1 MEQKHLLAL
10 GVATLGVLALYL
22 LSRPVKPGA
31 VGKDKL
37 VDFLQALAKKWFV
50 ACRDT
55 AELARSIRQKLQAQ
69 NVTLPEEEFKDQ
81 LLNHCGVLKNLEKL
95 QEDSFKEFGESVEDI
110 VEAQTIF
117 ADDPIVMEYSRGFTS
132 MLEDSV
138 NGIPPVMPNLEI
150 PDALTEK
157 HVLLMFAQMQ
167 EVEIKRVVEH
177 FAESGG
183 FLPSVEVLTQ
193 VLTLANKES
202 ESEVLEKNNTDLI
215 TFHSTVATYLRK
227 SSSFVKKKAELDN
240 NHKDRMVKMFKPAPK
255 AGSGPSA
262 SSSAP
267 SKRESVTPPSTKT
280 SAPSASPEKGDS
292 ASAASKKSLQVAE
305 GKKGPE
311 PASSST
317 GPSEVLTNSKYGLGE
332 AAQNPQEIPEK
343 VLAVAEPPISNPAQN
358 PQETP
363 VEKISASETVEE
375 ERQIQETPVEKISA
389 SETVEE
395 DIQIQETPMEK
406 ISAGETVKEDSLAAQ
421 SSSVQD
427 NSTVDDVL
435 VTRDARLFADVETSG
450 AEADLDDTEEGSAS
464 GLPARASTSSKQVTD
479 SEPEPVSAKSKGK
492 GKGKRNAKWKKK
504 Q

>member
-22 LSRPVKPGA
+22 LSRPVKQGA
-31 VGKDKL
+31 VGKDGL

-69 NVTLPEEEFKDQ
+69 GVTLPEEEFKDQ

-95 QEDSFKEFGESVEDI
+95 QEDSFKEFGESVDDI
-110 VEAQTIF
+110 VEAQTIY

-132 MLEDSV
+132 MLDDSV
-138 NGIPPVMPNLEI
+138 NGIPPIMPNLEI

-177 FAESGG
+177 FEESGG

-215 TFHSTVATYLRK
+215 TFHSTVAVYLRK

-262 SSSAP
+262 SSSGPA
-267 SKRESVTPPSTKT
+267 KRESVTPPNTKNST
-280 SAPSASPEKGDS
+280 PIASSEKGDS
-292 ASAASKKSLQVAE
+292 ASGVSKKSLQLAE
-305 GKKGPE
+305 GKKGPA
-311 PASSST
+311 PASPST
-317 GPSEVLTNSKYGLGE
+317 GPSVEVLTNSKCDLGE
-332 AAQNPQEIPEK
+332 AAQNPQEIIPER
-343 VLAVAEPPISNPAQN
+343 VLVVADPPISNPAQN

-363 VEKISASETVEE
+363 
-375 ERQIQETPVEKISA
+375 
-389 SETVEE
+389 
-395 DIQIQETPMEK
+395 MEK
-406 ISAGETVKEDSLAAQ
+406 ISAGENVKEDSLAAQ
-421 SSSVQD
+421 SSSVKD

-435 VTRDARLFADVETSG
+435 VTRDARLFTDVDNSG
-450 AEADLDDTEEGSAS
+450 AEADLDETEDSSVS
-464 GLPARASTSSKQVTD
+464 GLPARASITSSKQVTD
-479 SEPEPVSAKSKGK
+479 SEPEPVTAKSKGK
-492 GKGKRNAKWKKK
+492 GKGKRSAKWKKK